1 MILYYYQKGEYAM
14 FSKRL
19 KELRNQKGIY
29 QKELAE
35 VLGVSRPTITQY
47 EQGKRNPDTDMLNK
61 IADYF
66 EVSVDYLLGR
76 TNKKNEMAKLEKI
89 APKGTLELLNEEE
102 LEFLLEIANDN
113 QRQVL
118 LRESRGLTDSD
129 LAKAIKIIKAF
140 AEEEDK

>member
-1 MILYYYQKGEYAM
+1 M

-29 QKELAE
+29 QKELAGI
-35 VLGVSRPTITQY
+35 LGVSRPTITQY
-47 EQGKRNPDTDMLNK
+47 EQGKRNPDTDMLNN

-76 TNKKNEMAKLEKI
+76 TNQKNQITKLEKI
-89 APKGTLELLNEEE
+89 APKGTLELLNNEE
-102 LEFLLEIANDN
+102 LEFLLELAQDN

-129 LAKAIKIIKAF
+129 LAKAIRIIKAF
-140 AEEEDK
+140 AEEEDQ

>member
-19 KELRNQKGIY
+19 KELRTQKGIY

-47 EQGKRNPDTDMLNK
+47 EQGKRNPDTDMLNN

>member
-1 MILYYYQKGEYAM
+1 M

>member
-1 MILYYYQKGEYAM
+1 M

-19 KELRNQKGIY
+19 KELRTQKGIY

-47 EQGKRNPDTDMLNK
+47 EQGKRNPDTDMLNN